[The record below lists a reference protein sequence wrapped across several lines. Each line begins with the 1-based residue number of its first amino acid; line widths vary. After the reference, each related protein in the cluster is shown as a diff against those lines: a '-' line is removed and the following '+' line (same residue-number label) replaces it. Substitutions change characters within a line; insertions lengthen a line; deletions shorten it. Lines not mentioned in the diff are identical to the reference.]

1 MAPGDWPMVELTG
14 LDWFWILAFLLLMV
28 GCGALFYRLAKRS
41 QSDFFLAGRGLPWW
55 LPAASVFATHTAT
68 DTPMWITGVIYEHG
82 LRGVW
87 LVALF
92 SAWCAVSAIISSR
105 IFRRSLAYSQ
115 AEWQSLRFSGLG
127 SELMRGWMTGWAI
140 FLNMFILGWVGMAMG
155 KVCRVAFGW
164 PEWWGLIIFSSVCAV
179 YVLAAGYWG
188 VIITDFQQGI
198 IAFASIVI
206 TSIWGIVAAGGP
218 SAIVTRLH
226 EMGQG
231 WRLDMFAF
239 TDSGGAFPVAW
250 FITILLFAFLG
261 GVGMGTT
268 IDWYAE
274 AQRIQSART
283 VRDASY
289 GLWSG
294 TALILIRDSLWAIA
308 VLGFFVM
315 YPGIANRSEFEL
327 GWFRIGLEALP
338 SGMVGFF
345 FATIL
350 AIHFSTISSH
360 LNLGALYA
368 TRDLYQH
375 YVNPQAGEQRLVWV
389 GRWSTLLLLIGSF
402 VMGSMMEEIT
412 KWLIFALWLM
422 AAGVWLPNLLQV
434 IWWRFNAW
442 GFLAAWIANL
452 GTSWLV
458 VWVLPAYK
466 VIPQLPEYLQFWL
479 LMGLGAAVFFPVTL
493 LTKPEDMDH
502 LVKFYVMTRP
512 VGWWGPVRREA
523 ERRGLLPPAE
533 RGEAPRG
540 FIRRRWTPEGANS
553 WSREDVIAALLS
565 FAAYLLLI
573 VGGTLSLV
581 GSTLGY
587 VTLAAGAAAA
597 ALMYWVIDP
606 KLRAVSTDYEEKQ
619 KQHLERLESITRW
632 EKFG

>member
-1 MAPGDWPMVELTG
+1 MVQLTG
-14 LDWFWILAFLLLMV
+14 LDWFWILAFVVLMV
-28 GCGALFYRLAKRS
+28 GCGVLFYRLGKRS
-41 QSDFFLAGRGLPWW
+41 QADFFLAGRGLPWW

-68 DTPMWITGVIYEHG
+68 DTPMWITGVIYEQG

-87 LVALF
+87 FVTLF
-92 SAWCAVSAIISSR
+92 SAWCAVSAIVSAR

-115 AEWQSLRFSGLG
+115 AEWQNLRFGGLG
-127 SELMRGWMTGWAI
+127 SELMRGWMTGWAV

-164 PEWWGLIIFSSVCAV
+164 PEWWGLVLFSSLCAV

-188 VIITDFQQGI
+188 VVITDFQQGV

-218 SAIVTRLH
+218 AAITARLR
-226 EMGQG
+226 EMGQS

-239 TDSGGAFPVAW
+239 TDAGGAFPVAW
-250 FITILLFAFLG
+250 FVTMLLFAFLG
-261 GVGMGTT
+261 GVGMATT

-289 GLWSG
+289 GLWTG
-294 TALILIRDSLWAIA
+294 TALILVRDSLWAIA

-315 YPGIANRSEFEL
+315 YPNIAGRSEFEL
-327 GWFRIGLEALP
+327 GWFRMGFEFLP
-338 SGMVGFF
+338 AGMVGFF

-375 YVNPQAGEQRLVWV
+375 YVNPQASEPRLVWV
-389 GRWSTLLLLIGSF
+389 GRLSTLGLLIGSF
-402 VMGSMMEEIT
+402 LMGSLMEEIT

-434 IWWRFNAW
+434 LWWRFNAW
-442 GFLAAWIANL
+442 GYLAAWIANL

-458 VWVLPAYK
+458 VWVLPAYGLL
-466 VIPQLPEYLQFWL
+466 PPLPEYLQFWL
-479 LMGLGAAVFFPVTL
+479 LMGLGAIVFFPVTL
-493 LTKPEDMDH
+493 LTPPEDMDH

-512 VGWWGPVRREA
+512 VGWWRPVRREA
-523 ERRGLLPPAE
+523 ERRGLLPSAARVE
-533 RGEAPRG
+533 SRRRRKGW
-540 FIRRRWTPEGANS
+540 IRRVWTPEAADG
-553 WSREDVIAALLS
+553 WSREDAIAAVLS

-573 VGGTLSLV
+573 VGGTLALL
-581 GSTLGY
+581 GSVTGY
-587 VTLAAGAAAA
+587 LTLAAGLGVA

-606 KLRAVSTDYEEKQ
+606 KLRAVSADYEEKQ
-619 KQHLERLESITRW
+619 KRYIERLEGIARW
-632 EKFG
+632 EER